1 MSIVLVQELGRD
13 DDGCLV
19 TTLKAEQI
27 DKLIGQLVC
36 AKAEIENKNK
46 QYKQLSKKKIMN
58 EIRLN
63 QSQLDYIVEQLA
75 VRIMGLE
82 NGLMNTKEKARQLGI
97 KPDTLRKLANKGK
110 INAEKV
116 GDEKQSRL
124 LFTVEARIR

>member
-1 MSIVLVQELGRD
+1 
-13 DDGCLV
+13 
-19 TTLKAEQI
+19 
-27 DKLIGQLVC
+27 
-36 AKAEIENKNK
+36 
-46 QYKQLSKKKIMN
+46 MN
-58 EIRLN
+58 EMMLN

>member
-1 MSIVLVQELGRD
+1 
-13 DDGCLV
+13 
-19 TTLKAEQI
+19 
-27 DKLIGQLVC
+27 
-36 AKAEIENKNK
+36 
-46 QYKQLSKKKIMN
+46 MN

-75 VRIMGLE
+75 VRIMGLG

>member
-1 MSIVLVQELGRD
+1 
-13 DDGCLV
+13 
-19 TTLKAEQI
+19 
-27 DKLIGQLVC
+27 
-36 AKAEIENKNK
+36 
-46 QYKQLSKKKIMN
+46 MN

-75 VRIMGLE
+75 VRIRGLE

>member
-1 MSIVLVQELGRD
+1 
-13 DDGCLV
+13 
-19 TTLKAEQI
+19 
-27 DKLIGQLVC
+27 
-36 AKAEIENKNK
+36 
-46 QYKQLSKKKIMN
+46 MN

-75 VRIMGLE
+75 VRITGLE

>member
-1 MSIVLVQELGRD
+1 
-13 DDGCLV
+13 
-19 TTLKAEQI
+19 
-27 DKLIGQLVC
+27 
-36 AKAEIENKNK
+36 
-46 QYKQLSKKKIMN
+46 MN

-97 KPDTLRKLANKGK
+97 KPDTLRELANKGK

>member
-1 MSIVLVQELGRD
+1 
-13 DDGCLV
+13 
-19 TTLKAEQI
+19 
-27 DKLIGQLVC
+27 
-36 AKAEIENKNK
+36 
-46 QYKQLSKKKIMN
+46 MN

-75 VRIMGLE
+75 VRIMGLK

>member
-1 MSIVLVQELGRD
+1 
-13 DDGCLV
+13 
-19 TTLKAEQI
+19 
-27 DKLIGQLVC
+27 
-36 AKAEIENKNK
+36 
-46 QYKQLSKKKIMN
+46 
-58 EIRLN
+58 
-63 QSQLDYIVEQLA
+63 
-75 VRIMGLE
+75 MGLE

>member
-1 MSIVLVQELGRD
+1 MDEI
-13 DDGCLV
+13 
-19 TTLKAEQI
+19 
-27 DKLIGQLVC
+27 KLS
-36 AKAEIENKNK
+36 NK
-46 QYKQLSKKKIMN
+46 
-58 EIRLN
+58 
-63 QSQLDYIVEQLA
+63 QLDYIVEQLA

>member
-1 MSIVLVQELGRD
+1 
-13 DDGCLV
+13 
-19 TTLKAEQI
+19 
-27 DKLIGQLVC
+27 
-36 AKAEIENKNK
+36 
-46 QYKQLSKKKIMN
+46 MN

>member
-1 MSIVLVQELGRD
+1 MD
-13 DDGCLV
+13 
-19 TTLKAEQI
+19 
-27 DKLIGQLVC
+27 
-36 AKAEIENKNK
+36 
-46 QYKQLSKKKIMN
+46 

>member
-1 MSIVLVQELGRD
+1 
-13 DDGCLV
+13 
-19 TTLKAEQI
+19 
-27 DKLIGQLVC
+27 
-36 AKAEIENKNK
+36 
-46 QYKQLSKKKIMN
+46 MN

-75 VRIMGLE
+75 ARIMGLE

>member
-1 MSIVLVQELGRD
+1 
-13 DDGCLV
+13 
-19 TTLKAEQI
+19 
-27 DKLIGQLVC
+27 
-36 AKAEIENKNK
+36 
-46 QYKQLSKKKIMN
+46 MN

-124 LFTVEARIR
+124 LFTVEAKIRYG